1 MGLRRLSP
9 PPDSGRITRLP
20 GRSRTRAPAGFEP
33 TVLVVAVL
41 LSAAAGFVAYRAV
54 GPYGDGPFGAGF
66 RRIPGASRGETV
78 LVHDSRR
85 GPNLVRAVI
94 EEGTGRVRE
103 LRLAPQGDLT
113 DALRVELDEQEGA
126 RIPNDL
132 DGDGVTDRWDYYA
145 DVRHIQSG
153 DVERVGF
160 SLAGDGIVDAWAFH
174 DEQGQVIRIDVSTLR
189 DGVVD
194 RWEHYE
200 GGALARV
207 EADTDRDGRVDMWS
221 SYRDGVLS
229 TTARDADGDGLPD
242 PSKTGER

>member
-1 MGLRRLSP
+1 MALERASPQRDGSRIDRVSVPCRNRR
-9 PPDSGRITRLP
+9 
-20 GRSRTRAPAGFEP
+20 PAGFQP
-33 TVLVVAVL
+33 AVLVAGIL
-41 LSAAAGFVAYRAV
+41 LSVAAGFATCRAV
-54 GPYGDGPFGAGF
+54 GPYGDGPFGADF
-66 RRIPGASRGETV
+66 RRLPGASPAETI
-78 LVHDSRR
+78 LVHDSRM

-94 EEGTGRVRE
+94 DEATGRVRE
-103 LRLAPQGDLT
+103 LRLAPQGDFAN
-113 DALRVELDEQEGA
+113 ALRVELDEQQGA
-126 RIPNDL
+126 RIPHDL
-132 DGDGVTDRWDYYA
+132 DGDGLTDRWDYYD
-145 DVRHIQSG
+145 DVRQIESG
-153 DVERVGF
+153 DVARVGF

-174 DEQGQVIRIDVSTLR
+174 DEQGQVIRVGVSTLR

-207 EADTDRDGRVDMWS
+207 EADTDRDGRVDIWS